1 MPLVRCSDC
10 ATEIPIGAK
19 FCPRCGVE
27 APQSVRG
34 GEGEDDDRAD
44 SDRADSDRTDS
55 PAAPVVN
62 LGTLPAPIPI
72 AGILFL
78 VALVVGPA
86 AIVAGIVTGATL
98 LLYAGIAVAAAV
110 VILLLLGQV
119 L

>member
-10 ATEIPIGAK
+10 ATPIPIGAK

-34 GEGEDDDRAD
+34 GEGAHDDRAD
-44 SDRADSDRTDS
+44 SDRADS

>member
-1 MPLVRCSDC
+1 MPLVQCSDC

-27 APQSVRG
+27 APRSVRG

-44 SDRADSDRTDS
+44 SAADSDRTDS

>member
-1 MPLVRCSDC
+1 MPVVRCPAC
-10 ATEIPIGAK
+10 ATEVPAGAK
-19 FCPRCGVE
+19 FCPRCGVP
-27 APQSVRG
+27 APDLGRG
-34 GEGEDDDRAD
+34 DEEDDAEDQV
-44 SDRADSDRTDS
+44 DS

-62 LGTLPAPIPI
+62 LGTLPSPIPI

-86 AIVAGIVTGATL
+86 AIVAGMVTGTPL